1 MNRNFNKIQIFLV
14 IIITFSIPLSSA
26 YFQYCT
32 LAAADFLSPNLNF
45 ETSDQEY
52 LQAANQSQLKVARLG
67 GFFNLFQLA
76 TCLFGERSHL
86 LSQIPS
92 LNQENLV
99 LRC

>member
-1 MNRNFNKIQIFLV
+1 MNRNFKRIQLFLL

-52 LQAANQSQLKVARLG
+52 LLAANQSQLKVSRIG
-67 GFFNLFQLA
+67 GFFNLFQMA
-76 TCLFGERSHL
+76 ICLSGQCFHL
-86 LSQIPS
+86 FSQIPS
-92 LNQENLV
+92 LNQKSLV
-99 LRC
+99 LLC